1 MADTKTATGKIIG
14 IDLGTTNSAVAVMEG
29 GTPKVIPTAEGRNIY
44 PSVVSFK
51 GTEVTVGDVA
61 KRQMVLNP
69 KTTVNSVKRFMGRK
83 YSDKA
88 VQSATKHVSYAV
100 AEGKD
105 GMAVVEINGQKYTPQ
120 EISAKILGKAK
131 ADAESYLGSPVTR
144 AVITVPAYFDDSQR
158 QATKQA
164 GEIAGL
170 TVERIV
176 NEPTAAA
183 LAYGLDKKGSSTIAV
198 YDLGGGTF
206 DISIL
211 EIGDGVFE
219 VKSTNGDTFLGGDDF
234 DNVIIDWIIAEF
246 KKDQGKDLSQDPQA
260 LQRVK
265 DAAEKAKIELSS
277 ASTSELNLP
286 FITQGDS
293 GQPLHLTMSLTRS
306 KLEELTDALIQK
318 SFEPVRQALKDA
330 KKQPSDIH
338 DVVLVGG
345 MTRMPKI
352 QAEVEKFFGKEP
364 HKGVNPDE
372 VVAVGAAI
380 QAGVIGGDVSDVV
393 LLDVT
398 PLTLGIETLGGVRT
412 ALIDR
417 NTTVP
422 TSKSQVFSTAADN
435 QTQVEI
441 NVLQGERPMATD
453 NKSLGRF
460 ILDGIPPAMR
470 GMPQVEVTFD
480 IDSNGILHVT
490 AKDKTS
496 GKEQKITIQNS
507 TNLSDEEVEKM
518 KADAEKHASED
529 KARKETVEAKNQA
542 TSVAFEIEK
551 QLKEYGDK
559 LGAEDKKAIEE
570 NVAKLKELAAK
581 DDATKEALDTATQA
595 TLTSAQKI
603 GEAMQKAAGPN
614 AGGPSTGG
622 PADGPG
628 ANAPGADGKTGDGKP
643 EDASKKDEK
652 SQAEEGEVVK

>member
-1 MADTKTATGKIIG
+1 MADTQAQGKIIG

-29 GTPKVIPTAEGRNIY
+29 GVSKIIPTAEGRNTF
-44 PSVVSFK
+44 PSIVAFK
-51 GTEVTVGDVA
+51 GDEVLVGDTA
-61 KRQMVLNP
+61 KRQMVLNSK
-69 KTTVNSVKRFMGRK
+69 KTINSVKRFMGRK
-83 YSDKA
+83 SNEKA
-88 VQSATKHVSYAV
+88 VKEAIKHVSYDV
-100 AEGKD
+100 VSGKD
-105 GMAVVEINGQKYTPQ
+105 GMAVVKIDGKDFTPQ
-120 EISAKILGKAK
+120 EISAKILAKAK
-131 ADAESYLGSPVTR
+131 ADAESYLGTPVKR

-170 TVERIV
+170 VVERIV

-183 LAYGLDKKGSSTIAV
+183 LAYGLDKKGSQTIAV

-219 VKSTNGDTFLGGDDF
+219 VKATNGDTFLGGDDF
-234 DNVIIDWIIAEF
+234 DSVIIEWIVAEF
-246 KKDQGKDLSQDPQA
+246 KKESGKDLAKDPQA
-260 LQRVK
+260 LQRIK

-277 ASTSELNLP
+277 SQVSEINQP
-286 FITQGDS
+286 FITQGDD
-293 GQPLHLTMSLTRS
+293 GQPLHLTLSLTRA
-306 KLEELTDALIQK
+306 KLEELVDDLVK
-318 SFEPVRQALKDA
+318 RSFEPVAKAMKDA
-330 KKQPSDIH
+330 KVKPSDIS

-345 MTRMPKI
+345 MTRMPKV
-352 QAEVEKFFGKEP
+352 QDEVEKFFGKKP

-380 QAGVIGGDVSDVV
+380 QAGVIGGDVSDIV

-398 PLTLGIETLGGVRT
+398 PLTLGLETLGGVRT
-412 ALIDR
+412 ALIER
-417 NTTVP
+417 NTTIP

-441 NVLQGERPMATD
+441 NVLQGERPMAAD
-453 NKSLGRF
+453 NRTLGRF

-470 GMPQVEVTFD
+470 GVPQVEVTFD

-507 TNLSDEEVEKM
+507 TNLSEEEVEKM
-518 KADAEKHASED
+518 KADAEKYAED
-529 KARKETVEAKNQA
+529 DKKRQELVESKNKA

-559 LGAEDKKAIEE
+559 LDAADKTKIEE
-570 NVAKLKELAAK
+570 NVKALQDLVAK
-581 DDATKEALDTATQA
+581 DDVTKEDLDKAVESTFE
-595 TLTSAQKI
+595 SAQKI
-603 GEAMQKAAGPN
+603 GEAMQKAQAEK
-614 AGGPSTGG
+614 AS
-622 PADGPG
+622 ASG
-628 ANAPGADGKTGDGKP
+628 ATDGADGEAKTDTK
-643 EDASKKDEK
+643 DSKKDDK
-652 SQAEEGEVVK
+652 SSAEEGEVVND